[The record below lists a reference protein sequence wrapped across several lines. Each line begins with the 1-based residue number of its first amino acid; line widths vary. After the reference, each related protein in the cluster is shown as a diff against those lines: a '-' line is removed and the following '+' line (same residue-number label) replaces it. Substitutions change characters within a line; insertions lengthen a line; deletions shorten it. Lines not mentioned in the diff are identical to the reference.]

1 MKKEDD
7 FIMIP
12 NYYAL
17 WDGYWRSYRISSEAG
32 VQIALQ
38 QVPGQVVRVELDV
51 EDSILVYEVSIR
63 TTAGIYEVKINANTG
78 QIIEVDRD
86 FD

>member
-1 MKKEDD
+1 
-7 FIMIP
+7 MIP

-17 WDGYWRSYRISSEAG
+17 WDGYWRNYRISSEAA

>member
-1 MKKEDD
+1 
-7 FIMIP
+7 MIP

-17 WDGYWRSYRISSEAG
+17 WDGYWRNYRISSEAA

-51 EDSILVYEVSIR
+51 EDGILVYEVSIR